1 MYDVCMMYVWYWY
14 DVCMMYVWYWYDVC
28 ISLLNSIAPPENEI
42 GEIVALLYNYLN
54 LTLDIMIVLEIIP
67 QIYNYFEI

>member
-1 MYDVCMMYVWYWY
+1 MTEKRVKFLIIAFI
-14 DVCMMYVWYWYDVC
+14 C